1 MKEKQKTSVDK
12 ASLPQRTLIGLRVK
26 AHVQENKVRGGNS
39 GNLVVVIIKAILK
52 NEQMQQK

>member
-26 AHVQENKVRGGNS
+26 AHVQENKVREAS
-39 GNLVVVIIKAILK
+39 LVIWKSLLLK
-52 NEQMQQK
+52 PH